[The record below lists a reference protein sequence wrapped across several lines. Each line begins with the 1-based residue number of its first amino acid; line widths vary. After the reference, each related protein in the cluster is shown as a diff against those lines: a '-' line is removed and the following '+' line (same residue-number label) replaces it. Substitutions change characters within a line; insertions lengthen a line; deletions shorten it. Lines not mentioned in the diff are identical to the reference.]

1 MNCQMKKPLFAALP
15 ALCAFVGLFVT
26 TSAEAQY
33 AHTCTCPQYVLYHDG
48 ANYVYQA
55 YRYNYDNC
63 WQYTL
68 SSDLYYHF
76 ASNQGPTTFC
86 IGGTAPFDC
95 VQLGED
101 DEAATEKRPN
111 NKPAA
116 ALQVDPGVTEIDA
129 NDREQKKTVASDS
142 DLPTIREFTATGDW
156 FVIKAEEQ
164 GDPFWAKVF
173 VYQPKLEIRPQRREP
188 LLYGF
193 QIEPPSDEWQQAN
206 PDKIEKLTDKDV
218 RTALREGNPD
228 PNRSHQ
234 FKLADIYS
242 QTAII
247 RIPYLTTDDK

>member
-68 SSDLYYHF
+68 SSDLYYHVK
-76 ASNQGPTTFC
+76 SDQGPTTFC
-86 IGGTAPFDC
+86 VGGTAPGDC
-95 VQLGED
+95 VQLGGD
-101 DEAATEKRPN
+101 DEAATAKRPN

-116 ALQVDPGVTEIDA
+116 AEAALQTNDDIITIDA
-129 NDREQKKTVASDS
+129 NVREQRKTVASAS
-142 DLPTIREFTATGDW
+142 DLPTIREFTPTGDW

-164 GDPFWAKVF
+164 GAPFWAKVF
-173 VYQPKLEIRPQRREP
+173 VYQPNPAIRPQRREP

-193 QIEPPSDEWQQAN
+193 QIDPPSDEWQEAN

-218 RTALREGNPD
+218 RTALREGKPD

-234 FKLADIYS
+234 FKLAEIYS

-247 RIPYLTTDDK
+247 RIPND

>member
-1 MNCQMKKPLFAALP
+1 MKKPLFAALP
-15 ALCAFVGLFVT
+15 ALCVFAGLFAT

-48 ANYVYQA
+48 ANYVYQS

-63 WQYTL
+63 WQYAI
-68 SSDLYYHF
+68 SSDLYYHVK
-76 ASNQGPTTFC
+76 SDQGPTTFC
-86 IGGTAPFDC
+86 IGGTAPHDC
-95 VQLGED
+95 VQLGGDGEV
-101 DEAATEKRPN
+101 ATAKRPN

-116 ALQVDPGVTEIDA
+116 ALQVDPGVTKIDA
-129 NDREQKKTVASDS
+129 NVPEQRKTAASDN
-142 DLPTIREFTATGDW
+142 DLPTMREFTPTGDW

-164 GDPFWAKVF
+164 GAPFWAKVF
-173 VYQPKLEIRPQRREP
+173 VYLPKPAIRPQRREP

-193 QIEPPSDEWQQAN
+193 QIDPPTAQWQRDNQ
-206 PDKIEKLTDKDV
+206 DKIEELADKDV
-218 RTALREGNPD
+218 RTALREGKPD

-247 RIPYLTTDDK
+247 RIPNFTADDK